1 MTRRALR
8 PKVSV
13 GAGVAPVISKAE
25 GVPCGAFGS
34 IAVLIPRFAFPA
46 LVGGAR
52 RRKIL
57 SQKECGAKRAPSSL
71 CLRVLRLAGGRE
83 IPYRRQAR
91 LRGPPRFICLVPSG
105 AQNNPSRLAC
115 QEYNTIYWVCLFVRS
130 HRACTLRFYLRRV
143 AGRFLGENR
152 RVPAPARGFA
162 EAVGGRSFSSN
173 SPGASGRR
181 TRGQDFEGDEK
192 RTRGHARARDRGGR
206 THTLHGGGDDEHRGR
221 GRAPSPDLAH

>member
-34 IAVLIPRFAFPA
+34 ITVLIPRFAFLA

-83 IPYRRQAR
+83 IPYRRRA
-91 LRGPPRFICLVPSG
+91 S
-105 AQNNPSRLAC
+105 
-115 QEYNTIYWVCLFVRS
+115 WRS
-130 HRACTLRFYLRRV
+130 EERRV
-143 AGRFLGENR
+143 GKEC
-152 RVPAPARGFA
+152 
-162 EAVGGRSFSSN
+162 RS
-173 SPGASGRR
+173 RW
-181 TRGQDFEGDEK
+181 
-192 RTRGHARARDRGGR
+192 
-206 THTLHGGGDDEHRGR
+206 
-221 GRAPSPDLAH
+221 

>member
-34 IAVLIPRFAFPA
+34 ITVLIPRSAFPA

-83 IPYRRQAR
+83 IPHLQQA
-91 LRGPPRFICLVPSG
+91 LWRGPPRVLK
-105 AQNNPSRLAC
+105 SRPK
-115 QEYNTIYWVCLFVRS
+115 R
-130 HRACTLRFYLRRV
+130 RA
-143 AGRFLGENR
+143 E
-152 RVPAPARGFA
+152 
-162 EAVGGRSFSSN
+162 
-173 SPGASGRR
+173 
-181 TRGQDFEGDEK
+181 
-192 RTRGHARARDRGGR
+192 
-206 THTLHGGGDDEHRGR
+206 
-221 GRAPSPDLAH
+221 